1 MKIPRQLL
9 VNDQIYQ
16 VKFAR
21 DLPQVHDGRKGAT
34 RGLCSFDTQ
43 TIIIKQGLSKADRDI
58 TFFHELLHA
67 IEFEY
72 DIEIAHKLI
81 YRLEGPLA
89 QVIVD
94 NLAS

>member
-1 MKIPRQLL
+1 MKIPRKLL
-9 VNDQIYQ
+9 VKDQIYE
-16 VKFAR
+16 VKYVSR
-21 DLPQVHDGRKGAT
+21 IPSVNDGTKGPL
-34 RGLCSFDTQ
+34 RGLCCSD
-43 TIIIKQGLSKADRDI
+43 KQVIYIARGISKAEKVQ

-72 DIEIAHKLI
+72 DIEIDHKLV
-81 YRLEGPLA
+81 YKLEGPLA